1 MSSLDWVVLVTTL
14 VSIVAYGLYKSRG
27 SNTVDRYLLAGK
39 TIKKVIVVPGKLV
52 NLVVR

>member
-14 VSIVAYGLYKSRG
+14 VSIVTYRLYRSRD

-39 TIKKVIVVPGKLV
+39 SMP
-52 NLVVR
+52 